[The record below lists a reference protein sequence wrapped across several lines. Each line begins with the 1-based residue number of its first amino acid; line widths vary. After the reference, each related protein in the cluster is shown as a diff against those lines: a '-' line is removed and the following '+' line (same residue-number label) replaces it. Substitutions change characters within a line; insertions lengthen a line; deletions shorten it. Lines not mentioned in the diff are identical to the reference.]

1 MLAIKPIM
9 NSSFE
14 DVLAF
19 KTCCGLKVTDQ
30 NLEILVTN
38 EGNRPVTVVSRF
50 DLELDGE
57 TKSFAN
63 LLPQPNQKILPGEI
77 KAFYSQMDEELWKR
91 ARRLVL
97 FDSEG
102 GEHAV
107 DLERG

>member
-1 MLAIKPIM
+1 MLVIKLIM
-9 NSSFE
+9 NSAVE

-38 EGNRPVTVVSRF
+38 EGNRPVTVNSRF
-50 DLELDGE
+50 DLELEGE
-57 TKSFAN
+57 TRSFVN

-77 KAFYSQMDEELWKR
+77 KAFYCQMDEELWKK

-97 FDSEG
+97 FDSDG
-102 GEHAV
+102 NQHPVGLDH
-107 DLERG
+107 G